1 LIDDLSNL
9 ENHPIFVSSMTLDT
23 YVNPPFQFAQEVF
36 GDNYNANMKFVEK
49 DFNHLVPTD
58 LPTDVLAEGDCANGA
73 SYVPVNCGYDLAGDM
88 LSHMLPNIVGSE
100 ITELAAKDTD
110 WKNKGEL
117 RQFN

>member
-1 LIDDLSNL
+1 
-9 ENHPIFVSSMTLDT
+9 MTLDT
-23 YVNPPFQFAQEVF
+23 TNIPAFQFAQEVF

-49 DFNHLVPTD
+49 DFGHLWPSD
-58 LPTDVLAEGDCANGA
+58 LPTDVMAEGDCADPAGEHDKP
-73 SYVPVNCGYDLAGDM
+73 YITNCGYDLAGDM